1 MYTRFLTSLYVSIL
15 NGAERLLG
23 ACGGTIYFIIA
34 SYAYAPLP
42 TPTPSAS
49 LLFEGPR
56 WGPDLGGGGGG
67 LSAKSNQGGDYI
79 TGSRESIHLYTTIQ
93 KQFVVTVAFKAF
105 KSTGSYK

>member
-1 MYTRFLTSLYVSIL
+1 MYTRFLTSLYVSIC
-15 NGAERLLG
+15 GERLLG